1 MSMADVRAAFIL
13 AGGGELSLHDAAMRH
28 VGEGAHTLQFVGAH
42 RDGTRFDHR
51 SSPFRGDP
59 DQRAREIAAELVGAR
74 ALIEWPRWP
83 LPRIKSGVASAA
95 RADEPASGEYPARA
109 LIEWPR
115 WPLASLAS
123 AAAATMINPQEDKPM
138 PAPAPIAG
146 LASTLR
152 DHLREATA
160 RADQVA
166 RRAKE
171 SVSNLHQVLDA
182 AEGTVQ
188 QLDTAAADIQ
198 ASLGL
203 STNGGPPLDPANHDD

>member
-1 MSMADVRAAFIL
+1 MSIADVRAAFIL

-28 VGEGAHTLQFVGAH
+28 VGAGAHTLQFVGAH
-42 RDGTRFDHR
+42 RDGTRFDHV
-51 SSPFRGDP
+51 SPPFRGDP
-59 DQRAREIAAELVGAR
+59 DQRAREIAAELV
-74 ALIEWPRWP
+74 
-83 LPRIKSGVASAA
+83 
-95 RADEPASGEYPARA
+95 
-109 LIEWPR
+109 
-115 WPLASLAS
+115 
-123 AAAATMINPQEDKPM
+123 ATTINQQEDRPM

-160 RADQVA
+160 RADKVA

-188 QLDTAAADIQ
+188 QLDAAAADIQ
-198 ASLGL
+198 AALGL
-203 STNGGPPLDPANHDD
+203 STNGGPPLDPARHDD

>member
-13 AGGGELSLHDAAMRH
+13 AGGGDLSLTDAAMRH
-28 VGEGAHTLQFVGAH
+28 VGEGAHVLQFVGAH
-42 RDGTRFDHR
+42 RDGARFDYA
-51 SSPFRGDP
+51 SPPFRGDP
-59 DQRAREIAAELVGAR
+59 DQRAREIAAEL
-74 ALIEWPRWP
+74 I
-83 LPRIKSGVASAA
+83 SAHA
-95 RADEPASGEYPARA
+95 V
-109 LIEWPR
+109 
-115 WPLASLAS
+115 
-123 AAAATMINPQEDKPM
+123 AAASMINQQEDRPM

-198 ASLGL
+198 AALGL

>member
-1 MSMADVRAAFIL
+1 MSIADVRAAFIL
-13 AGGGELSLHDAAMRH
+13 AGGGDLSLHDAAMRH
-28 VGEGAHTLQFVGAH
+28 VGEGAHTLQFVGAR
-42 RDGTRFDHR
+42 RDGTRFDHV
-51 SSPFRGDP
+51 SPPFRGDP
-59 DQRAREIAAELVGAR
+59 DQRAREIAAEL
-74 ALIEWPRWP
+74 I
-83 LPRIKSGVASAA
+83 ASHHSISV
-95 RADEPASGEYPARA
+95 RADEPAPM
-109 LIEWPR
+109 
-115 WPLASLAS
+115 
-123 AAAATMINPQEDKPM
+123 TNQQEDRPM

-198 ASLGL
+198 AALGL
-203 STNGGPPLDPANHDD
+203 STNGGPPLDPARHDD

>member
-1 MSMADVRAAFIL
+1 MSMADVRAAFIV
-13 AGGGELSLHDAAMRH
+13 AGGGDLSLTDAAMRH
-28 VGEGAHTLQFVGAH
+28 VGEGAHVLQFVGAH
-42 RDGTRFDHR
+42 RDGARFDHI
-51 SSPFRGDP
+51 SPPFRGDP
-59 DQRAREIAAELVGAR
+59 DQRAREIAAELV
-74 ALIEWPRWP
+74 
-83 LPRIKSGVASAA
+83 
-95 RADEPASGEYPARA
+95 
-109 LIEWPR
+109 
-115 WPLASLAS
+115 
-123 AAAATMINPQEDKPM
+123 AAATMINQQEDRSM

-198 ASLGL
+198 AALGL
-203 STNGGPPLDPANHDD
+203 STNGGPPLDPSNHDD

>member
-13 AGGGELSLHDAAMRH
+13 AGGGDLSLTDAAMRH
-28 VGEGAHTLQFVGAH
+28 VGEGANVLQFVGAH
-42 RDGTRFDHR
+42 RDGARFDHI
-51 SSPFRGDP
+51 SPPFRGDP
-59 DQRAREIAAELVGAR
+59 DQRAREIAAELV
-74 ALIEWPRWP
+74 
-83 LPRIKSGVASAA
+83 
-95 RADEPASGEYPARA
+95 
-109 LIEWPR
+109 
-115 WPLASLAS
+115 
-123 AAAATMINPQEDKPM
+123 AAATMINQQEDRSM

-198 ASLGL
+198 AALGL
-203 STNGGPPLDPANHDD
+203 STNGGPALDPANHDD

>member
-13 AGGGELSLHDAAMRH
+13 AGGGDLSLTDAAMRH
-28 VGEGAHTLQFVGAH
+28 VGEGAHVLQFVGAH
-42 RDGTRFDHR
+42 RDGARFDHI
-51 SSPFRGDP
+51 SPPFRGDP
-59 DQRAREIAAELVGAR
+59 DQRAREIAAELIR
-74 ALIEWPRWP
+74 
-83 LPRIKSGVASAA
+83 A

-115 WPLASLAS
+115 WAHPRIKSGVAS
-123 AAAATMINPQEDKPM
+123 AAAATVINQQEDRSM

-188 QLDTAAADIQ
+188 QLDAAAADIQ
-198 ASLGL
+198 AALGL
-203 STNGGPPLDPANHDD
+203 STNGGPPLDPSNHDD

>member
-1 MSMADVRAAFIL
+1 MSCNSSARPVTAR
-13 AGGGELSLHDAAMRH
+13 LS
-28 VGEGAHTLQFVGAH
+28 AHI
-42 RDGTRFDHR
+42 
-51 SSPFRGDP
+51 SPPFRGDP
-59 DQRAREIAAELVGAR
+59 DQRAREIAAELV
-74 ALIEWPRWP
+74 
-83 LPRIKSGVASAA
+83 
-95 RADEPASGEYPARA
+95 
-109 LIEWPR
+109 
-115 WPLASLAS
+115 
-123 AAAATMINPQEDKPM
+123 AAATMINQQEDRSM

-188 QLDTAAADIQ
+188 QLDTAAA
-198 ASLGL
+198 
-203 STNGGPPLDPANHDD
+203 

>member
-13 AGGGELSLHDAAMRH
+13 AGGGDLSLTDAAMRH
-28 VGEGAHTLQFVGAH
+28 VGEGAHVLQFVGAH
-42 RDGTRFDHR
+42 RDGARFDHI
-51 SSPFRGDP
+51 SPPFRGDP
-59 DQRAREIAAELVGAR
+59 DQRAREIAAELV
-74 ALIEWPRWP
+74 
-83 LPRIKSGVASAA
+83 
-95 RADEPASGEYPARA
+95 
-109 LIEWPR
+109 
-115 WPLASLAS
+115 
-123 AAAATMINPQEDKPM
+123 AAATVINQQEDRPM

-198 ASLGL
+198 AALGL

>member
-1 MSMADVRAAFIL
+1 MSIADVRAAFIL
-13 AGGGELSLHDAAMRH
+13 AGGGDLSLHDAAMRH

-42 RDGTRFDHR
+42 RDGTRFDHV
-51 SSPFRGDP
+51 SPPFRGDP
-59 DQRAREIAAELVGAR
+59 DRRAREIAAELVATR
-74 ALIEWPRWP
+74 TT
-83 LPRIKSGVASAA
+83 ST
-95 RADEPASGEYPARA
+95 
-109 LIEWPR
+109 
-115 WPLASLAS
+115 
-123 AAAATMINPQEDKPM
+123 ATMINPQEDRPM

-198 ASLGL
+198 AALGL
-203 STNGGPPLDPANHDD
+203 STNGGPPLDPARHDD

>member
-13 AGGGELSLHDAAMRH
+13 AGGGDLSLTDAAMRH
-28 VGEGAHTLQFVGAH
+28 VGEGAHVLQFVGAH
-42 RDGTRFDHR
+42 RDGARFDHI
-51 SSPFRGDP
+51 SPPFRGDP
-59 DQRAREIAAELVGAR
+59 DQRAREIAAELV
-74 ALIEWPRWP
+74 
-83 LPRIKSGVASAA
+83 
-95 RADEPASGEYPARA
+95 
-109 LIEWPR
+109 
-115 WPLASLAS
+115 
-123 AAAATMINPQEDKPM
+123 AAATMINQQEDRSM

-198 ASLGL
+198 AALGL

>member
-13 AGGGELSLHDAAMRH
+13 AGGGDLSLTDAAMRH
-28 VGEGAHTLQFVGAH
+28 VGEGAHVLQFVGAH
-42 RDGTRFDHR
+42 RDGARFDHI
-51 SSPFRGDP
+51 SPPFRGDP
-59 DQRAREIAAELVGAR
+59 DQRAREIAAELV
-74 ALIEWPRWP
+74 
-83 LPRIKSGVASAA
+83 
-95 RADEPASGEYPARA
+95 
-109 LIEWPR
+109 
-115 WPLASLAS
+115 
-123 AAAATMINPQEDKPM
+123 AAATMINQQEDRSM

-171 SVSNLHQVLDA
+171 SVSNLHQVLDS

-198 ASLGL
+198 AALGL

>member
-1 MSMADVRAAFIL
+1 MSIADVRAAFIV
-13 AGGGELSLHDAAMRH
+13 AGGGALSLHDAAMRH
-28 VGEGAHTLQFVGAH
+28 VGEGVHTLQFVGAH
-42 RDGTRFDHR
+42 CDGTRFDHV
-51 SSPFRGDP
+51 SPPFRGDP
-59 DQRAREIAAELVGAR
+59 DQRAREIAAELIDQRVHARLPTRYAR
-74 ALIEWPRWP
+74 AGHSPEAG
-83 LPRIKSGVASAA
+83 SSAH
-95 RADEPASGEYPARA
+95 G
-109 LIEWPR
+109 
-115 WPLASLAS
+115 
-123 AAAATMINPQEDKPM
+123 AATMINPQEDKPM
-138 PAPAPIAG
+138 PTPAPIAG

-198 ASLGL
+198 AALGL
-203 STNGGPPLDPANHDD
+203 STNGGPPLDPARHDD

>member
-28 VGEGAHTLQFVGAH
+28 VGEGAHVLQFVGAH
-42 RDGTRFDHR
+42 RDGTRFDHV
-51 SSPFRGDP
+51 SPPFRGDP
-59 DQRAREIAAELVGAR
+59 DQRAREIAAELVR
-74 ALIEWPRWP
+74 
-83 LPRIKSGVASAA
+83 A

-109 LIEWPR
+109 LLEWPR
-115 WPLASLAS
+115 WPLASRAS
-123 AAAATMINPQEDKPM
+123 SVATVINQQEDRPM

-171 SVSNLHQVLDA
+171 SVSNLHQVLEA

-198 ASLGL
+198 AALGL

>member
-1 MSMADVRAAFIL
+1 MSIADVRAAFIL

-28 VGEGAHTLQFVGAH
+28 VGEGAHTLHFVGAY
-42 RDGTRFDHR
+42 RDGTRFDHV

-59 DQRAREIAAELVGAR
+59 DQRARAIAAELV
-74 ALIEWPRWP
+74 
-83 LPRIKSGVASAA
+83 AA
-95 RADEPASGEYPARA
+95 RAVS
-109 LIEWPR
+109 
-115 WPLASLAS
+115 
-123 AAAATMINPQEDKPM
+123 AATMINPQEDRPM

-160 RADQVA
+160 RADNVA

-182 AEGTVQ
+182 AECTVA

-198 ASLGL
+198 AALGL
-203 STNGGPPLDPANHDD
+203 STNGGPPLEPAKHDD

>member
-13 AGGGELSLHDAAMRH
+13 AGGGDLSLTDAAMRH
-28 VGEGAHTLQFVGAH
+28 VGEGAHVLQFVGAH
-42 RDGTRFDHR
+42 RDGARFDHI
-51 SSPFRGDP
+51 SPPFRGDP
-59 DQRAREIAAELVGAR
+59 DQRAREIAAELIAAHAALASEASGQRGHSISARAGHSPEAGSSAR
-74 ALIEWPRWP
+74 AL
-83 LPRIKSGVASAA
+83 SAA
-95 RADEPASGEYPARA
+95 
-109 LIEWPR
+109 
-115 WPLASLAS
+115 
-123 AAAATMINPQEDKPM
+123 TVINQQEDRSM

-152 DHLREATA
+152 DHLRGATA

-198 ASLGL
+198 AALGL

>member
-1 MSMADVRAAFIL
+1 
-13 AGGGELSLHDAAMRH
+13 
-28 VGEGAHTLQFVGAH
+28 
-42 RDGTRFDHR
+42 
-51 SSPFRGDP
+51 
-59 DQRAREIAAELVGAR
+59 
-74 ALIEWPRWP
+74 
-83 LPRIKSGVASAA
+83 
-95 RADEPASGEYPARA
+95 
-109 LIEWPR
+109 
-115 WPLASLAS
+115 
-123 AAAATMINPQEDKPM
+123 M

-198 ASLGL
+198 AALGL
-203 STNGGPPLDPANHDD
+203 STNGGPPLDPSNHDD

>member
-1 MSMADVRAAFIL
+1 MSIADVRAAFIL
-13 AGGGELSLHDAAMRH
+13 AGGGDLSLTDAAMRH

-42 RDGTRFDHR
+42 RDGARFDHV
-51 SSPFRGDP
+51 SPPFRGDP
-59 DQRAREIAAELVGAR
+59 DQRAREIAAELIDQRVHAR
-74 ALIEWPRWP
+74 RPTRYAHA
-83 LPRIKSGVASAA
+83 RIDA
-95 RADEPASGEYPARA
+95 
-109 LIEWPR
+109 
-115 WPLASLAS
+115 
-123 AAAATMINPQEDKPM
+123 AAAATISNQQEDRPM

-182 AEGTVQ
+182 AEGTVA

-198 ASLGL
+198 AALGL
-203 STNGGPPLDPANHDD
+203 STNGGPPLDPARHDD

>member
-13 AGGGELSLHDAAMRH
+13 AGGGDLSLTDAAMRH
-28 VGEGAHTLQFVGAH
+28 VGEGAHVLQFVGAH
-42 RDGTRFDHR
+42 RDGARFDHI
-51 SSPFRGDP
+51 SPPFRGDP
-59 DQRAREIAAELVGAR
+59 DQRAREIAAELVR
-74 ALIEWPRWP
+74 
-83 LPRIKSGVASAA
+83 A
-95 RADEPASGEYPARA
+95 RADEPASGECPARA
-109 LIEWPR
+109 LMEWPR

-123 AAAATMINPQEDKPM
+123 AAAATMINQQEDRSM

-171 SVSNLHQVLDA
+171 SVSNLQQVLDV

-198 ASLGL
+198 AALGL
-203 STNGGPPLDPANHDD
+203 STNGGPPLDPSNHDD

>member
-1 MSMADVRAAFIL
+1 
-13 AGGGELSLHDAAMRH
+13 
-28 VGEGAHTLQFVGAH
+28 
-42 RDGTRFDHR
+42 
-51 SSPFRGDP
+51 
-59 DQRAREIAAELVGAR
+59 
-74 ALIEWPRWP
+74 
-83 LPRIKSGVASAA
+83 
-95 RADEPASGEYPARA
+95 
-109 LIEWPR
+109 
-115 WPLASLAS
+115 
-123 AAAATMINPQEDKPM
+123 MINQQEDRSM

-198 ASLGL
+198 AALGL

>member
-13 AGGGELSLHDAAMRH
+13 AGGGDLSLTDAAMRH
-28 VGEGAHTLQFVGAH
+28 VGEGAHVLQFVGAH
-42 RDGTRFDHR
+42 RDGARFDHI
-51 SSPFRGDP
+51 SPPFRGDP
-59 DQRAREIAAELVGAR
+59 DQRAREIAAELV
-74 ALIEWPRWP
+74 
-83 LPRIKSGVASAA
+83 
-95 RADEPASGEYPARA
+95 
-109 LIEWPR
+109 
-115 WPLASLAS
+115 
-123 AAAATMINPQEDKPM
+123 AAATMINQQEDRSM

-182 AEGTVQ
+182 VEGTVQ

-198 ASLGL
+198 AALGL